1 MIELITIVTA
11 IIVTYI
17 AWQQYRTNRYKLNL
31 DLFDRRWKI
40 WKSLQTLLTKSLEGH
55 VDLSDIDNFRIEI
68 KNATFLFGD
77 EVLQYLEGVSDKIY
91 RQKVLQDQ
99 LKNTINL
106 PAGKERKRISKEESE
121 LLEWIHKQFDVS
133 KTVFKEYMYFGGW
146 KHL

>member
-121 LLEWIHKQFDVS
+121 LFEWIHKQFDVS